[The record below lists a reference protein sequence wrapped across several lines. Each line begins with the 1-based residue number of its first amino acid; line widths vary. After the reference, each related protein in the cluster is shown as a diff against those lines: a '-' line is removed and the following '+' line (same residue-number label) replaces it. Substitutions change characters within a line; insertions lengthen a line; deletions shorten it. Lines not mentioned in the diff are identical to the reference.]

1 MSQSTIHCGRQS
13 EESLISSPIK
23 SPSFSSSSSTW
34 RIRFSARTISRAPF
48 TAFTLIELLVVIA
61 IIAILAALLLP
72 ALSNAK
78 QRAFRINCMSN
89 LRQIGVSIHIYAGD
103 NRDNVPMHPSA
114 GSWIWDVKRDTANAL
129 ISGDA
134 NADLANR
141 ARRKIVYCP
150 GSLANVT
157 ADNDTLW
164 SYGNDKVIIG
174 YGWLGKR
181 VGGTDTSNGSA
192 NLVGG
197 KRFVTKTSS
206 VITNNV
212 VDAEV
217 VVDPTPSIGNSGN
230 IDWHSYNSGMG
241 MNDLPHSGH
250 MEKDKPAGANI
261 LFLDSHA
268 SWRKFKVL
276 GPWYDT
282 GDRSVYFWF

>member
-1 MSQSTIHCGRQS
+1 
-13 EESLISSPIK
+13 
-23 SPSFSSSSSTW
+23 
-34 RIRFSARTISRAPF
+34 
-48 TAFTLIELLVVIA
+48 
-61 IIAILAALLLP
+61 
-72 ALSNAK
+72 
-78 QRAFRINCMSN
+78 
-89 LRQIGVSIHIYAGD
+89 LR
-103 NRDNVPMHPSA
+103 P
-114 GSWIWDVKRDTANAL
+114 
-129 ISGDA
+129 
-134 NADLANR
+134 DLANR